1 MSAKALSYA
10 DYVFAPKV
18 VFTQSRY
25 GVTEI
30 RRGTRDEAAIEARNQ
45 SEIASERPRIARS
58 AVCCKLE
65 TGGNA
70 KGNPQKCKGEIPG
83 IAKGH

>member
-30 RRGTRDEAAIEARNQ
+30 RRGTRDEAAIEGRIQ
-45 SEIASERPRIARS
+45 SEIASENARES
-58 AVCCKLE
+58 RVVR
-65 TGGNA
+65 
-70 KGNPQKCKGEIPG
+70 
-83 IAKGH
+83 

>member
-1 MSAKALSYA
+1 MSSPVLFEEKQVRRVCANESVTACHT
-10 DYVFAPKV
+10 FA
-18 VFTQSRY
+18 TDGS
-25 GVTEI
+25 GVA
-30 RRGTRDEAAIEARNQ
+30 GRD
-45 SEIASERPRIARS
+45 
-58 AVCCKLE
+58 VCCKLE